1 MTSQLIFD
9 FPVEPK
15 LTFASLVTCDGNRT
29 AVGFTERL
37 LGDDASDNLLYLY
50 GPAGCGKSHLLQA
63 VAARLATS
71 APTVQ
76 TFSFK
81 ETEGVT
87 APTLLKS
94 LHRRFDDAPALLL
107 DDIHLAP
114 ADPAVRVPLWQLF
127 NTHYEAGRRIVVT
140 GAVAPKELRNL
151 DDHLIS
157 RLLWGLVAKMDITDD
172 DSRRMIMKKL
182 ASDRQIVLP
191 AEVIDLLLGRLPRDI
206 PTLVTALDSINRLA
220 LAEKRKVTVP
230 LAREALETLRQEW
243 HPSTGAW

>member
-9 FPVEPK
+9 FPVEPR
-15 LTFASLVTCDGNRT
+15 LTFSTLVVCDGNRT
-29 AVGFTERL
+29 AVAFAERL
-37 LGDDASDNLLYLY
+37 TGDDTSDNLLYLH

-63 VAARLATS
+63 VAARLGGAHP
-71 APTVQ
+71 AP

-81 ETEGVT
+81 EADGVA

-94 LHRRFDDAPALLL
+94 LNRRFADAKALLL

-127 NTHYEAGRRIVVT
+127 NTHYEAGHRIVVT
-140 GAVAPKELRNL
+140 GATPPKELHNL
-151 DDHLIS
+151 DEHLIS

-182 ASDRQIVLP
+182 AADRQIVLP
-191 AEVIDLLLGRLPRDI
+191 ADVIDFLLGRLPRDI
-206 PTLVTALDSINRLA
+206 PTLVTALDTINRLA
-220 LAEKRKVTVP
+220 LARKRKVSVP
-230 LAREALETLRQEW
+230 LAKEALESLREGWQ
-243 HPSTGAW
+243 PAAGAWS